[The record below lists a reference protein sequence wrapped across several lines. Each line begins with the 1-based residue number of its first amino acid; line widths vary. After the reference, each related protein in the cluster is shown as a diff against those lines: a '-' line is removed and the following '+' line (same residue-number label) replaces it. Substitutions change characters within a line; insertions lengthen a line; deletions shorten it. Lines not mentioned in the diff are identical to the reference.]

1 SWQRVSSGV
10 SPFARECDWKVT
22 HGTDLPGKTRRA
34 AQQRL
39 QDMDLPG
46 PAPVPL
52 NNDSAGHH
60 RARGTAL
67 RLPALACPLRA
78 VAAADDP
85 RQEPAFART
94 RNPHRPAGS
103 HDLCRLPAAGPA
115 AVGAGPAVR
124 PAAPR
129 RDAVHRPAPGLGAV
143 AEAADARAVG
153 RARLPAAGPGL
164 AEPQGHGPGQAG
176 AAPADRA

>member
-1 SWQRVSSGV
+1 
-10 SPFARECDWKVT
+10 
-22 HGTDLPGKTRRA
+22 
-34 AQQRL
+34 
-39 QDMDLPG
+39 
-46 PAPVPL
+46 
-52 NNDSAGHH
+52 
-60 RARGTAL
+60 
-67 RLPALACPLRA
+67 A

-176 AAPADRA
+176 AAPADRAVVGAGNPDPVRIHGLPRPAGPVLGLPVAAVPGDRVPAG